1 MQEPTLL
8 VQQPLVQQQRYLSS
22 WKEIAQYFGRGVRTV
37 QRWEAMLGLP
47 VRRPH
52 GRSRSAVMAITGE
65 LDEWLSRA
73 RLRSDVVNDGN
84 GKDHGNGK
92 PEQNGQEKED
102 EDRLFFVIL
111 GGGDNHSS
119 ASPWLKKHG
128 AHLKLKI
135 VSDLPS
141 ALLALDDVHH
151 GRLPVPDLIV
161 VDQSLF
167 DANAFYQVSSYCQ
180 ASPRLK
186 NVDIL
191 VRPARMQ
198 NLPLAA

>member
-1 MQEPTLL
+1 MEQPTLL
-8 VQQPLVQQQRYLSS
+8 TQQSTLLVQQQRYLSS

-73 RLRSDVVNDGN
+73 QLRADVFND
-84 GKDHGNGK
+84 GNGK

-102 EDRLFFVIL
+102 DRLFSLVL

-128 AHLKLKI
+128 AHLKLKF

-141 ALLALDDVHH
+141 ALQALDDVHH

-161 VDQSLF
+161 IDQILF
-167 DANAFYQVSSYCQ
+167 DGNAHQLYSYCQ

>member
-1 MQEPTLL
+1 MLEPTLL
-8 VQQPLVQQQRYLSS
+8 AQQQRHLSS
-22 WKEIAQYFGRGVRTV
+22 WKEIAQYFGRGVRAV

-52 GRSRSAVMAITGE
+52 GRSRSAVMAITDE

-73 RLRSDVVNDGN
+73 RLRSGVLNDGN
-84 GKDHGNGK
+84 GKNHGTGK
-92 PEQNGQEKED
+92 PEPDGE

-111 GGGDNHSS
+111 GEGDNQSS
-119 ASPWLKKHG
+119 ASAWLKNRPLLQ
-128 AHLKLKI
+128 LKF

-161 VDQSLF
+161 VDQMLF
-167 DANAFYQVSSYCQ
+167 DANAYLLFSYCQ
-180 ASPRLK
+180 ASQRLK
-186 NVDIL
+186 NVEIL
-191 VRPARMQ
+191 VRPAPMQ
-198 NLPLAA
+198 NLLLAA

>member
-1 MQEPTLL
+1 MLEPTLL
-8 VQQPLVQQQRYLSS
+8 AQQQRHLSS

-73 RLRSDVVNDGN
+73 RLRPEVFNDGN
-84 GKDHGNGK
+84 GKNHGTGK
-92 PEQNGQEKED
+92 PEPDGE

-111 GGGDNHSS
+111 GEGDNQSS
-119 ASPWLKKHG
+119 ASAWLKKHG
-128 AHLKLKI
+128 AHLKLKF

-161 VDQSLF
+161 VDQMLF
-167 DANAFYQVSSYCQ
+167 DANAYLLFSYCQ
-180 ASPRLK
+180 ASQRLK
-186 NVDIL
+186 NVEIL
-191 VRPARMQ
+191 VRPAPMQ
-198 NLPLAA
+198 NLLLAA

>member
-1 MQEPTLL
+1 MLEPTLL
-8 VQQPLVQQQRYLSS
+8 AQQQRHLSS

-73 RLRSDVVNDGN
+73 RLRTSVLNDGN
-84 GKDHGNGK
+84 GKNDGTGK
-92 PEQNGQEKED
+92 PEPDGE
-102 EDRLFFVIL
+102 EDRLFFVIF
-111 GGGDNHSS
+111 GEADNQSS
-119 ASPWLKKHG
+119 ASAWLKNRPLLQ
-128 AHLKLKI
+128 LKF
-135 VSDLPS
+135 VSDVPS

-161 VDQSLF
+161 VDQMLF
-167 DANAFYQVSSYCQ
+167 DANAYQLFSYCQ
-180 ASPRLK
+180 ASQRLK
-186 NVDIL
+186 NVEIL
-191 VRPARMQ
+191 VRPAPMQ
-198 NLPLAA
+198 NLLLAA

>member
-1 MQEPTLL
+1 MLEPTLL
-8 VQQPLVQQQRYLSS
+8 AQQQRHLSS
-22 WKEIAQYFGRGVRTV
+22 WKEIAQYFGRGVRAV
-37 QRWEAMLGLP
+37 QRWEAMLRLP

-73 RLRSDVVNDGN
+73 RLRPDVFNDGN
-84 GKDHGNGK
+84 GKNEPDG
-92 PEQNGQEKED
+92 E

-111 GGGDNHSS
+111 GEGDNQSS
-119 ASPWLKKHG
+119 ASAWLKNRPFLQ
-128 AHLKLKI
+128 LKF

-161 VDQSLF
+161 IDQMLF
-167 DANAFYQVSSYCQ
+167 DANAYLLFSYCQ
-180 ASPRLK
+180 ASQRLK
-186 NVDIL
+186 NVEIL
-191 VRPARMQ
+191 VRPAPMQ
-198 NLPLAA
+198 NLLLAA

>member
-1 MQEPTLL
+1 MTETA
-8 VQQPLVQQQRYLSS
+8 RIT
-22 WKEIAQYFGRGVRTV
+22 ETA
-37 QRWEAMLGLP
+37 
-47 VRRPH
+47 
-52 GRSRSAVMAITGE
+52 SA
-65 LDEWLSRA
+65 
-73 RLRSDVVNDGN
+73 
-84 GKDHGNGK
+84 
-92 PEQNGQEKED
+92 EQNGQEKED
-102 EDRLFFVIL
+102 ERSPFLRNSR
-111 GGGDNHSS
+111 GGNQSS

-128 AHLKLKI
+128 AHLKLKF
-135 VSDLPS
+135 VNDLPS

-167 DANAFYQVSSYCQ
+167 DGNAYQLFSYCQ

>member
-8 VQQPLVQQQRYLSS
+8 AQESTLLGQQQRYLSS

-65 LDEWLSRA
+65 LDEWLWRA
-73 RLRSDVVNDGN
+73 RLRPEVFNDGTGN
-84 GKDHGNGK
+84 NHGNGK
-92 PEQNGQEKED
+92 PEQNGQEKE

-111 GGGDNHSS
+111 GGGDIQSS
-119 ASPWLKKHG
+119 ASPWLKNHP
-128 AHLKLKI
+128 HLKLKI

-141 ALLALDDVHH
+141 ALQALDDVHH

-167 DANAFYQVSSYCQ
+167 DGNAYQLFSYCQ

-191 VRPARMQ
+191 VRPARTQ

>member
-1 MQEPTLL
+1 MLEPTLL
-8 VQQPLVQQQRYLSS
+8 AQQPTLLGQQQRYLSS

-52 GRSRSAVMAITGE
+52 GRSRSAVMAITDE
-65 LDEWLSRA
+65 LDEWLSGA
-73 RLRSDVVNDGN
+73 RLRPGVFNN
-84 GKDHGNGK
+84 GNGK
-92 PEQNGQEKED
+92 PEPDGE

-111 GGGDNHSS
+111 GEGDNQSS
-119 ASPWLKKHG
+119 ASGWLKNRPLLQ
-128 AHLKLKI
+128 LKF

-161 VDQSLF
+161 VDQMLF
-167 DANAFYQVSSYCQ
+167 DANAYLLFSYCQ
-180 ASPRLK
+180 ASQRLK
-186 NVDIL
+186 NVEIL
-191 VRPARMQ
+191 VRPAPMQ
-198 NLPLAA
+198 NLLLAA